1 MVFFIDE
8 LVIRYFFVFLPLA
21 GVAFSDSAVLNG
33 DDWMLFFLINE
44 AQGRSRPLIIRA
56 MLVNIVSLKIMD
68 KMMKMHRLTIPRM
81 IAATKKP

>member
-1 MVFFIDE
+1 MVFFINE
-8 LVIRYFFVFLPLA
+8 LIIRYFFALLPLA
-21 GVAFSDSAVLNG
+21 GEVFSDSAVFAG

-56 MLVNIVSLKIMD
+56 MLVNIVSSKIMD
-68 KMMKMHRLTIPRM
+68 KMIKMHRLTIPRT